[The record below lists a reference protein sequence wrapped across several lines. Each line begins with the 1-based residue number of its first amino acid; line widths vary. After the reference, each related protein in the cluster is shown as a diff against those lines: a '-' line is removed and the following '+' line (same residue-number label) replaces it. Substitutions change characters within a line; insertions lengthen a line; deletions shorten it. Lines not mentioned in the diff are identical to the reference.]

1 MLSSHETIQSISYW
15 GVFAAGFTTRPIGAV
30 IFGHIA
36 DTTSRKT
43 ALIASILTMALP
55 TVAIGCLPT
64 FNSIGVAAPIILA
77 ILRAVQGLAMGGEF
91 GSAVSAQFP
100 VVLFL
105 YEAHKINQS

>member
-91 GSAVSAQFP
+91 GSAVRDR
-100 VVLFL
+100 V
-105 YEAHKINQS
+105 INTIIPSRRTSID